1 MISISRRGLLAAA
14 AFLPLSLAAAGACA
28 ADAGP
33 LAELKAFLAKTP
45 QASGTFSQTVVDKNG
60 REAAKP
66 SSGTFRF
73 LRPGR
78 FEWVYEKPYV
88 QRIVSDG
95 NKVWIYDPDLAQV
108 TVKTLSQALPAT
120 PAAILFGK
128 GDLEQDWLLTE
139 YPPHTVAAKP
149 RKGDAGFESV
159 EMTFSSAGELS
170 SMKMTDSF
178 GQVTSLSF
186 GPIDRSPV
194 DASSFNF
201 RIPKGADV
209 IEDSGIR

>member
-1 MISISRRGLLAAA
+1 MISISRRSLVAAA
-14 AFLPLSLAAAGACA
+14 ALLPLSLAAAGACA

-45 QASGTFSQTVVDKNG
+45 QASGTFSQRVVDKSG

-78 FEWVYEKPYV
+78 FEWVYQKPYV
-88 QRIVSDG
+88 QRIVSNG
-95 NKVWIYDPDLAQV
+95 RKVWIYDPDLAQV
-108 TVKTLSQALPAT
+108 TVKTLAEALPAT
-120 PAAILFGK
+120 PAAILFGR

-149 RKGDAGFESV
+149 KKGDAGFESV
-159 EMTFSSAGELS
+159 EMTFSGEGELV

-178 GQVTSLSF
+178 GQVTSLAF
-186 GPIDRSPV
+186 GPIDRSAV
-194 DASSFNF
+194 SASSFSF
-201 RIPKGADV
+201 EIPKGTDV
-209 IEDSGIR
+209 IEDGAIR